1 MSEPILPISHLEIP
15 FLSFFL
21 FFSHSTPF
29 LPYVRAHSSHISPFL
44 FFFSLRESL
53 GKAGEMPGEM
63 IAREVRP
70 LVCAHTISACTLSE
84 LEILRADETARDEID
99 EEIDEEI
106 DVEIDEEI
114 DEEIDGEADGEGD
127 GEGDEERRPPVK
139 IESERPIMHQPG
151 PLVRLVAADFHTRV
165 VEEGRERF
173 ESHLR
178 PSQMKPPNNA
188 NPNPNPKP
196 NPP

>member
-1 MSEPILPISHLEIP
+1 
-15 FLSFFL
+15 
-21 FFSHSTPF
+21 
-29 LPYVRAHSSHISPFL
+29 
-44 FFFSLRESL
+44 
-53 GKAGEMPGEM
+53 MPGEM

-106 DVEIDEEI
+106 D
-114 DEEIDGEADGEGD
+114 GEADGEGG

-173 ESHLR
+173 ESHSR
-178 PSQMKPPNNA
+178 PSQMKPP
-188 NPNPNPKP
+188 
-196 NPP
+196 